1 MADKEIKLEFS
12 KTEDG
17 RNLLVLSSVYRHNC
31 SDQKTVIVDDDV
43 LEVFQQTCRDQERE
57 RSRKRRHGC
66 SLDLGES
73 ENFDAAL
80 GLVTNAPDETVES
93 ELYLEY
99 IKRFFDDKVYNRG
112 IMCYLHGMTQSE
124 IADIER
130 VSATAVH
137 KSIEM
142 FKSTVKKLAYDN
154 ICIIVTHDPSTVEIC
169 DKVYTL
175 ENGIATEKSN

>member
-17 RNLLVLSSVYRHNC
+17 KNLLVLSSVYRHNC

-43 LEVFQQTCRDQERE
+43 LEVFRQSNRDRERE
-57 RSRKRRHGC
+57 RSRRRRHG
-66 SLDLGES
+66 SNIYLGEN

-80 GLVTNAPDETVES
+80 GLITNAPDEVVED

-112 IMCYLHGMTQSE
+112 IMYYLHGMTQSE
-124 IADIER
+124 IADIEG

-137 KSIEM
+137 KSIVK
-142 FKSTVKKLAYDN
+142 FKRVM
-154 ICIIVTHDPSTVEIC
+154 
-169 DKVYTL
+169 
-175 ENGIATEKSN
+175 TELYKNEF

>member
-17 RNLLVLSSVYRHNC
+17 KNLLVLSSVYQHNC

-43 LEVFQQTCRDQERE
+43 LEVFRQSNRDLERE
-57 RSRKRRHGC
+57 RSRKRRHG
-66 SLDLGES
+66 SNIFLGEN

-80 GLVTNAPDETVES
+80 GLITNAPDKAVED

-112 IMCYLHGMTQSE
+112 IMYYLHGMTQSE

-137 KSIEM
+137 KSIVK
-142 FKSTVKKLAYDN
+142 FK
-154 ICIIVTHDPSTVEIC
+154 
-169 DKVYTL
+169 KVM
-175 ENGIATEKSN
+175 TELYKNEF

>member
-43 LEVFQQTCRDQERE
+43 LEVFRQSNRDRERE
-57 RSRKRRHGC
+57 RLRRRRHG
-66 SLDLGES
+66 SNIYLGEN

-80 GLVTNAPDETVES
+80 GLITNAPDEVVED

-112 IMCYLHGMTQSE
+112 IMYYLQGMTQAE
-124 IADIER
+124 IADIEGI
-130 VSATAVH
+130 SATAVH
-137 KSIEM
+137 KSLVK
-142 FKSTVKKLAYDN
+142 FKN
-154 ICIIVTHDPSTVEIC
+154 IMKMLYKID
-169 DKVYTL
+169 
-175 ENGIATEKSN
+175 

>member
-17 RNLLVLSSVYRHNC
+17 KNLLVLSSVYQHNC
-31 SDQKTVIVDDDV
+31 SNKEAVIVDDDV
-43 LEVFQQTCRDQERE
+43 LEVFRQSNRDRERE
-57 RSRKRRHGC
+57 RSRRRRHG
-66 SLDLGES
+66 SNIYLGEN

-80 GLVTNAPDETVES
+80 GLITNAPDETVED

-112 IMCYLHGMTQSE
+112 IMYYLQGMTQSE
-124 IADIER
+124 IAEVEG

-137 KSIEM
+137 KSIVK
-142 FKSTVKKLAYDN
+142 FKRIMTELYK
-154 ICIIVTHDPSTVEIC
+154 
-169 DKVYTL
+169 
-175 ENGIATEKSN
+175 NGF